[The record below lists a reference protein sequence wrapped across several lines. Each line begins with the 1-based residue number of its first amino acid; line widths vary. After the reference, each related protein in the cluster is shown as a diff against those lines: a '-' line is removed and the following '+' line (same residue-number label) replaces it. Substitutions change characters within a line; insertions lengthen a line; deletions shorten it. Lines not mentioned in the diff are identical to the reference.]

1 MQAVGKEEAVDS
13 FAGQSGPLDHP
24 NVALDLIGVQPG
36 AVVSRT
42 LIKKPN
48 GTVTLFAFD
57 TGEELSEHTAPYS
70 ALLYALQGDA
80 DVHISGRL
88 HELHAGE
95 LLALPPKAPHALR
108 ARSPFQMMLIMIRD

>member
-1 MQAVGKEEAVDS
+1 VDS
-13 FAGQSGPLDHP
+13 SATQRSPLDQP
-24 NVALDLIGVQPG
+24 TPALDLVVVQPG

-42 LIKKPN
+42 LIKKPS

-70 ALLYALQGDA
+70 ALLYALRGEA
-80 DVHISGRL
+80 EVRISGKP

-95 LLALPPKAPHALR
+95 LLGLPAKEPHALR
-108 ARSPFQMMLIMIRD
+108 ARSPFQMMLIMIRE